1 MNIKLPNNF
10 SRVKG
15 FMDPM
20 EGECL
25 YRTAL
30 IASKNAPIVEIGSY
44 CGKST
49 IYLGMACKE
58 NNSIVF
64 AIDHHTGSEENQV
77 GWEYHDSE
85 LFDDETGRINSFPS
99 FRRNIRDANL
109 EASVIPIVSS
119 SVLVSEFWT
128 IDLSM
133 VFIDGGHSME
143 AAKADLD
150 NWSDKVIHGGFLAI
164 HDVFPNP
171 DDGGR
176 PPYEIYKLAITSKK
190 FKEVES
196 VKSLKILQRVS

>member
-1 MNIKLPNNF
+1 MYK
-10 SRVKG
+10 RQ
-15 FMDPM
+15 
-20 EGECL
+20 
-25 YRTAL
+25 
-30 IASKNAPIVEIGSY
+30 
-44 CGKST
+44 
-49 IYLGMACKE
+49 
-58 NNSIVF
+58 
-64 AIDHHTGSEENQV
+64 DHHTGSEENQV

-99 FRRNIRDANL
+99 FRRNIREANL

-119 SVLVSEFWT
+119 SVLVSKFWT